1 MMITRETLYYINLRQ
16 AYLVSPLYA
25 NRISS
30 RTVLYTCIPDEYLH
44 EPILREL
51 LGENVVRRVWIVRH
65 TGDLEKLVKKRD
77 NAAMKLEA
85 AETKLVIIA
94 AEAQRKEKDQER
106 KNAKKEGKS
115 TLDDSEISEDNNVDV
130 EFSPASRWVPKKKR
144 PSHRLKPVIGEKV
157 DTIEW
162 SRRELERLMKEVEVE
177 QVAFRA
183 GSKGKPR
190 NCAFV
195 EFNTLRD
202 AQSAYQALTHHQ
214 PLHMAPR
221 FTGMYPEEIIW
232 SNLGIRW
239 WERIIRV
246 VFSLAVVIAL
256 VVGWSAPVAFISAIS
271 RSLALNQIPALSWLN
286 FLDNVKGW
294 SSGFVTGLL
303 PAVLLTLVMV
313 ILPPFLRCKSISM
326 TWGESFVFCLLD
338 LC

>member
-1 MMITRETLYYINLRQ
+1 MITRETLYYINLRQ

-25 NRISS
+25 NRMSS

-51 LGENVVRRVWIVRH
+51 LGEDVVRRVWIARH
-65 TGDLEKLVKKRD
+65 TNDLEKLVKNRD
-77 NAAMKLEA
+77 DAATKLEA
-85 AETKLVIIA
+85 AETKLVRVA
-94 AEAQRKEKDQER
+94 AKAQRREKDQKR
-106 KNAKKEGKS
+106 KTVEKQGKG
-115 TLDDSEISEDNNVDV
+115 TPDDSEISEDKHVAA
-130 EFSPASRWVPKKKR
+130 EFSPVSRWVPKEKR
-144 PSHRLKPVIGEKV
+144 PNHRLKPFIGEKV

-162 SRRELERLMKEVEVE
+162 SRGELERLIREVEVE
-177 QVAFRA
+177 QAAFRA
-183 GSKGKPR
+183 GSRGKTR

-195 EFNTLRD
+195 EFKTLRD
-202 AQSAYQALTHHQ
+202 AQSAYQSLTHHQ

-246 VFSLAVVIAL
+246 VLSLVVVIAL
-256 VVGWSAPVAFISAIS
+256 IIGWSAPVAFISGIS
-271 RSLALNQIPALSWLN
+271 RSLALNTIPALRWLS

-303 PAVLLTLVMV
+303 PAVLLSLVML
-313 ILPPFLRCKSISM
+313 ILPPFLRRKSVS
-326 TWGESFVFCLLD
+326 TVLSESFVFSLLD